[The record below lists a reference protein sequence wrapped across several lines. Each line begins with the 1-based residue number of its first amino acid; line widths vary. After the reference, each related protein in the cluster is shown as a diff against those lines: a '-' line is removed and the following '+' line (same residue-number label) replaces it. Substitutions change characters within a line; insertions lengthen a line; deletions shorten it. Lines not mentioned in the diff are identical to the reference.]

1 MLQSKV
7 YEITSTDDIELNIKR
22 ESKLEFRVVFDDKK
36 PAQAV
41 FVFLPGCGMD
51 AVNDSYTQHIAEFVA
66 ENYSVAVLLVNYH
79 CIQNRPQLGAKTY
92 FDNIDLAILT
102 QTCQTLNI
110 NLPAKLNPQL
120 NQNIEKQA
128 FFELAKYL
136 NDKLES
142 LRNEWKFDVSKK
154 LTFTYSLQP
163 TKNEY
168 QNFGLM
174 QALDILNALCFV
186 RKNCAEFK
194 LKENP
199 KTLLFGASHGAYL
212 ALLCAKFAPWLIDGV
227 VESSAYVTAS
237 PHYVGFGKELDYE
250 KYNDVVNVC
259 SKTIFRGFTKSLWTS
274 NKNSP
279 HFFSSAHN
287 RIRNILDEK
296 HLQIYASYHKAKII
310 SYHCINDTV
319 IAPVSQK
326 QAFHNALKKL
336 GFDSTLHIAT
346 QKDIDGKFIKNV
358 NGHGMDMS
366 LKMLIQK
373 ELPPLLARDFKHEKN
388 EKREISYP
396 SENLEYKFK
405 EKDRGGGI
413 DLMIKRLDDE

>member
-22 ESKLEFRVVFDDKK
+22 DSKLEFKVSFDDEKAMK
-36 PAQAV
+36 AL
-41 FVFLPGCGMD
+41 FVFIEGCGTD
-51 AVNDSYTQHIAEFVA
+51 IYASYNEHIAEFVVKEFA
-66 ENYSVAVLLVNYH
+66 CAVLRVNYH
-79 CIQNRPQLGAKTY
+79 CIQNRHKLGAKTY

-102 QTCQTLNI
+102 QTCQTLDI

-120 NQNIEKQA
+120 NQSIEVQE
-128 FFELAKYL
+128 FVGLVKYL

-142 LRNEWKFDVSKK
+142 LRNEWKFNTEKK

-194 LKENP
+194 LAKTP

-237 PHYVGFGKELDYE
+237 PYYVGFGKELDYE
-250 KYNDVVNVC
+250 KYNDVFNVY
-259 SKTIFRGFTKSLWTS
+259 SYLSGLYKK
-274 NKNSP
+274 P
-279 HFFSSAHN
+279 
-287 RIRNILDEK
+287 LD
-296 HLQIYASYHKAKII
+296 
-310 SYHCINDTV
+310 
-319 IAPVSQK
+319 K
-326 QAFHNALKKL
+326 Q
-336 GFDSTLHIAT
+336 
-346 QKDIDGKFIKNV
+346 
-358 NGHGMDMS
+358 
-366 LKMLIQK
+366 
-373 ELPPLLARDFKHEKN
+373 
-388 EKREISYP
+388 
-396 SENLEYKFK
+396 
-405 EKDRGGGI
+405 
-413 DLMIKRLDDE
+413 

>member
-22 ESKLEFRVVFDDKK
+22 ESKLEFKVVFDEKK

-79 CIQNRPQLGAKTY
+79 CIQNRHKLGAKTY
-92 FDNIDLAILT
+92 FDNIDTVILT
-102 QTCQTLNI
+102 QTCAALGISFDKCKDEQDI
-110 NLPAKLNPQL
+110 WV
-120 NQNIEKQA
+120 
-128 FFELAKYL
+128 YL
-136 NDKLES
+136 DDEIGRLKREGRFQS
-142 LRNEWKFDVSKK
+142 DKK
-154 LTFTYSLQP
+154 LVFTASLQP

-186 RKNCAEFK
+186 RKNHAQFK
-194 LKENP
+194 LKKTP
-199 KTLLFGASHGAYL
+199 KTLLFGTSHGGYL

-227 VESSAYVTAS
+227 VENSSYVSTCFL
-237 PHYVGFGKELDYE
+237 YILNKQIDYE
-250 KYNDVVNVC
+250 KYLELTGCGNNLLVNF
-259 SKTIFRGFTKSLWTS
+259 TTKSFWTQ

-279 HFFSSAHN
+279 YFFSPAHAK
-287 RIRNILDEK
+287 IRSVFDEE

-366 LKMLIQK
+366 LKTLIKK
-373 ELPPLLARDFKHEKN
+373 ELPPLLAQEFKHENN

-396 SENLEYKFK
+396 SENLEYHFK
-405 EKDRGGGI
+405 EVARGGG
-413 DLMIKRLDDE
+413 D

>member
-1 MLQSKV
+1 MIQHKS
-7 YEITSTDDIELNIKR
+7 YEINSTNDIELNIKR
-22 ESKLEFRVVFDDKK
+22 DSKLEFKVSFDDEKAMK
-36 PAQAV
+36 AL
-41 FVFLPGCGMD
+41 FVFIEGCGTD
-51 AVNDSYTQHIAEFVA
+51 IYASYNEHIAEFVVKEFA
-66 ENYSVAVLLVNYH
+66 CAVLRVNYH

-92 FDNIDLAILT
+92 FDNIDLTILNS
-102 QTCQTLNI
+102 TCESLGI
-110 NLPAKLNPQL
+110 SLPIKLTPQL
-120 NQNIEKQA
+120 NQNIEEQE
-128 FFELAKYL
+128 FVGLARYID
-136 NDKLES
+136 DKLES
-142 LRNEWKFDVSKK
+142 LQNEWKFDVSKK

-186 RKNCAEFK
+186 RKNYAEFK
-194 LKENP
+194 LAKTP
-199 KTLLFGASHGAYL
+199 KTLLFGYSHGAYL

-227 VESSAYVTAS
+227 VESSAYVTVPLS
-237 PHYVGFGKELDYE
+237 YIGFGKEIDYE
-250 KYNDVVNVC
+250 KYGDLFNKLA
-259 SKTIFRGFTKSLWTS
+259 KTIFVGYSKSLWTS

-279 HFFSSAHN
+279 HFFSPAHN

-296 HLQIYASYHKAKII
+296 HLQIYASHHKAKII
-310 SYHCINDTV
+310 SYHCINDTQC
-319 IAPVSQK
+319 APVSQK
-326 QAFHNALKKL
+326 EAFHNTLKKL

-366 LKMLIQK
+366 IKMLIQK

-396 SENLEYKFK
+396 SENLEYHFK
-405 EKDRGGGI
+405 EAARGGGI

>member
-22 ESKLEFRVVFDDKK
+22 ESKLEFKVVFDDKK

-79 CIQNRPQLGAKTY
+79 CIQNRHELGAKTY
-92 FDNIDLAILT
+92 FDNIDTVILT
-102 QTCQTLNI
+102 QTCAALGISFDKCKDEQDI
-110 NLPAKLNPQL
+110 WV
-120 NQNIEKQA
+120 
-128 FFELAKYL
+128 YL
-136 NDKLES
+136 DDEIGRLKREGRFQS
-142 LRNEWKFDVSKK
+142 DKK
-154 LTFTYSLQP
+154 LVFTASLQP

-186 RKNCAEFK
+186 RKNHAQFK
-194 LKENP
+194 LKKTP
-199 KTLLFGASHGAYL
+199 KTLLFGTSHGGYL

-227 VESSAYVTAS
+227 VENSSYVSTCFL
-237 PHYVGFGKELDYE
+237 YILNKQIDYE
-250 KYNDVVNVC
+250 KYLELTGCGNNLLVNF
-259 SKTIFRGFTKSLWTS
+259 TTKSFWTQ

-279 HFFSSAHN
+279 YFFSPAH
-287 RIRNILDEK
+287 
-296 HLQIYASYHKAKII
+296 AKIRSVFDEEHLKTSTLHHKPLYI
-310 SYHCINDTV
+310 SYHSAQDR
-319 IAPVSQK
+319 IALPQEKYKFYESLRNLGY
-326 QAFHNALKKL
+326 NA
-336 GFDSTLHIAT
+336 TLHLI
-346 QKDIDGKFIKNV
+346 KDESEVDGKFIKNLE
-358 NGHGMDMS
+358 HGMDMS
-366 LKMLIQK
+366 LKTLIKK
-373 ELPPLLARDFKHEKN
+373 ELPPLLAQEFKHENN

-396 SENLEYKFK
+396 SENLEYHFK
-405 EKDRGGGI
+405 EAARGGGI

>member
-22 ESKLEFRVVFDDKK
+22 ESKLEFKVVFDEKK

-79 CIQNRPQLGAKTY
+79 CIQNRHKLGAKTY
-92 FDNIDLAILT
+92 FDNIDTVILT
-102 QTCQTLNI
+102 QTCAALGISFDKCKDEQDI
-110 NLPAKLNPQL
+110 WV
-120 NQNIEKQA
+120 
-128 FFELAKYL
+128 YL
-136 NDKLES
+136 DDEIGRLKREGRFQS
-142 LRNEWKFDVSKK
+142 DKK
-154 LTFTYSLQP
+154 LVFTASLQP

-186 RKNCAEFK
+186 RKNHAQFK
-194 LKENP
+194 LKKTP
-199 KTLLFGASHGAYL
+199 KTLLFGTSHGGYL

-227 VESSAYVTAS
+227 VENSSYVSTCFL
-237 PHYVGFGKELDYE
+237 YILNKQIDYE
-250 KYNDVVNVC
+250 KYLELTGCGNNLLVNF
-259 SKTIFRGFTKSLWTS
+259 TTKSFWTQ

-279 HFFSSAHN
+279 YFFSPAHAK
-287 RIRNILDEK
+287 IRSVFDEE

-310 SYHCINDTV
+310 SYHCINDTE

-326 QAFHNALKKL
+326 QALHKTLKKL

-366 LKMLIQK
+366 LKTLIKK
-373 ELPPLLARDFKHEKN
+373 ELPPLLAQEFKHENN

-396 SENLEYKFK
+396 SENLEYHFK
-405 EKDRGGGI
+405 EVARGGG
-413 DLMIKRLDDE
+413 D

>member
-22 ESKLEFRVVFDDKK
+22 ESKLEFKVVFDEKK

-79 CIQNRPQLGAKTY
+79 CIQNRVELGAKKY
-92 FDNIDLAILT
+92 LDNIDTVILT
-102 QTCQTLNI
+102 QTCAALGISFDKCKDEQDI
-110 NLPAKLNPQL
+110 WD
-120 NQNIEKQA
+120 
-128 FFELAKYL
+128 YL
-136 NDKLES
+136 DDEIGRLKREGCFQS
-142 LRNEWKFDVSKK
+142 DKK
-154 LTFTYSLQP
+154 LVFTASLQP

-186 RKNCAEFK
+186 RKNCAKFK
-194 LKENP
+194 LAKAP
-199 KTLLFGASHGAYL
+199 KTLLFGYSHGAYL

-227 VESSAYVTAS
+227 VESSAYVTVPLS
-237 PHYVGFGKELDYE
+237 YIGFGKEIDYE
-250 KYNDVVNVC
+250 KYGDLFNELA
-259 SKTIFRGFTKSLWTS
+259 KTIFVGYSKSLWTS

-279 HFFSSAHN
+279 HFFSPAHN

-296 HLQIYASYHKAKII
+296 HLQIYASHHKAKII
-310 SYHCINDTV
+310 SYHCINDTQC
-319 IAPVSQK
+319 APVSQK
-326 QAFHNALKKL
+326 EAFHKTLKKL

-366 LKMLIQK
+366 IKMLIQK
-373 ELPPLLARDFKHEKN
+373 ELPPLLVQEFKHEN
-388 EKREISYP
+388 DEKREISYP
-396 SENLEYKFK
+396 SENLEYRFK
-405 EKDRGGGI
+405 ETARGGGI

>member
-7 YEITSTDDIELNIKR
+7 YEIISTDDIELNIKR
-22 ESKLEFRVVFDDKK
+22 ESKLEFKVVFDDKK

-79 CIQNRPQLGAKTY
+79 CIQNRHKLGAKTY
-92 FDNIDLAILT
+92 FDNIDTVILT
-102 QTCQTLNI
+102 QTCAALGISFDKCKDEQDI
-110 NLPAKLNPQL
+110 WV
-120 NQNIEKQA
+120 
-128 FFELAKYL
+128 YL
-136 NDKLES
+136 DDEIGRLKREGRFQS
-142 LRNEWKFDVSKK
+142 DKK
-154 LTFTYSLQP
+154 LVFTASLQS

-186 RKNCAEFK
+186 RKNHAQFK
-194 LKENP
+194 LKKTP
-199 KTLLFGASHGAYL
+199 KTLLFGTSHGGYL

-227 VESSAYVTAS
+227 VENSSYVSTCFL
-237 PHYVGFGKELDYE
+237 YILNKQIDYE
-250 KYNDVVNVC
+250 KYLELTGCGNNNLLVNF
-259 SKTIFRGFTKSLWTS
+259 TTKSFWTQ

-279 HFFSSAHN
+279 YFFSPAHAK
-287 RIRNILDEK
+287 IRSVFDEE
-296 HLQIYASYHKAKII
+296 HLQIYASYHKAKIT

-366 LKMLIQK
+366 LKTLIKK
-373 ELPPLLARDFKHEKN
+373 ELPPLLAQEFKHEKD

-396 SENLEYKFK
+396 SENLEYHFK
-405 EKDRGGGI
+405 EAARGGGI

>member
-7 YEITSTDDIELNIKR
+7 YEIISTDDIELNIKR
-22 ESKLEFRVVFDDKK
+22 ESKLEFKVVFDDKK

-79 CIQNRPQLGAKTY
+79 CIQNRHKLGAKTY
-92 FDNIDLAILT
+92 FDNIDTVILT
-102 QTCQTLNI
+102 QTCAALGISFDKCKDEQDI
-110 NLPAKLNPQL
+110 WV
-120 NQNIEKQA
+120 
-128 FFELAKYL
+128 YL
-136 NDKLES
+136 DDEIGRLKREGRFQS
-142 LRNEWKFDVSKK
+142 DKK
-154 LTFTYSLQP
+154 LVFTASLQP

-186 RKNCAEFK
+186 RKNHAQFK
-194 LKENP
+194 LKKTP
-199 KTLLFGASHGAYL
+199 KTLLFGTSHGGYL

-227 VESSAYVTAS
+227 VENSSYVSTCFL
-237 PHYVGFGKELDYE
+237 YILNKQIDYE
-250 KYNDVVNVC
+250 KYLELTGCGNNNLLVNF
-259 SKTIFRGFTKSLWTS
+259 TTKSFWTQ

-279 HFFSSAHN
+279 YFFSPAHAK
-287 RIRNILDEK
+287 IRSVFDEE
-296 HLQIYASYHKAKII
+296 HLQIYASYHKAKIT

-366 LKMLIQK
+366 LKTLIKK
-373 ELPPLLARDFKHEKN
+373 ELPPLLAQEFKHEKD

-396 SENLEYKFK
+396 SENLEYHFK
-405 EKDRGGGI
+405 EAARGGG
-413 DLMIKRLDDE
+413 D

>member
-22 ESKLEFRVVFDDKK
+22 ESKLEFKVVFDDKK

-79 CIQNRPQLGAKTY
+79 CIQNRHKLGAKTY
-92 FDNIDLAILT
+92 FDNIDTVILT
-102 QTCQTLNI
+102 QTCAALGISFDKCKDEQDI
-110 NLPAKLNPQL
+110 WV
-120 NQNIEKQA
+120 
-128 FFELAKYL
+128 YL
-136 NDKLES
+136 DDEIGRLKREGRFQS
-142 LRNEWKFDVSKK
+142 DKK
-154 LTFTYSLQP
+154 LVFTASLQP

-186 RKNCAEFK
+186 RKNHAQFK
-194 LKENP
+194 LKKTP
-199 KTLLFGASHGAYL
+199 KTLLFGTSHGGYL

-227 VESSAYVTAS
+227 VENSSYVSTCFL
-237 PHYVGFGKELDYE
+237 YILNKQIDYE
-250 KYNDVVNVC
+250 KYLELTGCGNNLLVNF
-259 SKTIFRGFTKSLWTS
+259 TTKSFWTQ

-279 HFFSSAHN
+279 YFFSPAHAK
-287 RIRNILDEK
+287 IRSVFDEE

-310 SYHCINDTV
+310 SYHCINDTE

-326 QAFHNALKKL
+326 EAFHNALKKL
-336 GFDSTLHIAT
+336 GFDNTLRIAT

-366 LKMLIQK
+366 LKTLIKK
-373 ELPPLLARDFKHEKN
+373 ELPPLLAQEFKHENN

-396 SENLEYKFK
+396 SENLEYHFK
-405 EKDRGGGI
+405 EVARGGG
-413 DLMIKRLDDE
+413 LT

>member
-22 ESKLEFRVVFDDKK
+22 ESKLEFKVVFDEKK

-79 CIQNRPQLGAKTY
+79 CIQNRHKLGAKTY
-92 FDNIDLAILT
+92 FDNIDTVILT
-102 QTCQTLNI
+102 QTCAALGISFDKCKDEQDI
-110 NLPAKLNPQL
+110 WV
-120 NQNIEKQA
+120 
-128 FFELAKYL
+128 YL
-136 NDKLES
+136 DDEIGRLKREGRFQS
-142 LRNEWKFDVSKK
+142 DKK
-154 LTFTYSLQP
+154 LVFTASLQP

-186 RKNCAEFK
+186 RKNHAQFK
-194 LKENP
+194 LKKTP
-199 KTLLFGASHGAYL
+199 KTLLFGTSHGGYL

-227 VESSAYVTAS
+227 VENSSYVSTCFL
-237 PHYVGFGKELDYE
+237 YILNKQIDYE
-250 KYNDVVNVC
+250 KYLELTGCGNNLLVNF
-259 SKTIFRGFTKSLWTS
+259 TTKSFWTQ

-279 HFFSSAHN
+279 YFFSPAHAK
-287 RIRNILDEK
+287 IRSVFDEE

-373 ELPPLLARDFKHEKN
+373 ELPPLLARDFKHEKD

-396 SENLEYKFK
+396 SENLEYHFK
-405 EKDRGGGI
+405 EAARGGG
-413 DLMIKRLDDE
+413 LT

>member
-79 CIQNRPQLGAKTY
+79 CIQNRHELGAKTY
-92 FDNIDLAILT
+92 FDNIDTVILT
-102 QTCQTLNI
+102 QTCAALGISFDKCKDEQDI
-110 NLPAKLNPQL
+110 WV
-120 NQNIEKQA
+120 
-128 FFELAKYL
+128 YL
-136 NDKLES
+136 DDEIGRLKREGRFQS
-142 LRNEWKFDVSKK
+142 DKK
-154 LTFTYSLQP
+154 LVFTASLQP

-186 RKNCAEFK
+186 RKNHAQFK
-194 LKENP
+194 LKKTP
-199 KTLLFGASHGAYL
+199 KTLLFGTSHGGYL

-227 VESSAYVTAS
+227 VENSSYVSTCFL
-237 PHYVGFGKELDYE
+237 YILNKQIDYE
-250 KYNDVVNVC
+250 EYLELTGCGNNLLVNF
-259 SKTIFRGFTKSLWTS
+259 TTKSFWTQ

-279 HFFSSAHN
+279 YFFSPAH
-287 RIRNILDEK
+287 
-296 HLQIYASYHKAKII
+296 AKIRSVFDEEHLKTSTLHHKPLYI
-310 SYHCINDTV
+310 SYHSAQDR
-319 IAPVSQK
+319 IALPQEKYKFYESLRNLGY
-326 QAFHNALKKL
+326 NA
-336 GFDSTLHIAT
+336 TLHLI
-346 QKDIDGKFIKNV
+346 KDEGEIDGKFIKNLE
-358 NGHGMDMS
+358 HGMDMS
-366 LKMLIQK
+366 LKTLIKK
-373 ELPPLLARDFKHEKN
+373 ELPPLLAQEFKHEKD

-396 SENLEYKFK
+396 SENLEYHFK
-405 EKDRGGGI
+405 ETARGGGGI

>member
-1 MLQSKV
+1 MIQHKS
-7 YEITSTDDIELNIKR
+7 YEINSTNDIELNIKR
-22 ESKLEFRVVFDDKK
+22 DSKLEFKVSFDDEKAMK
-36 PAQAV
+36 AL
-41 FVFLPGCGMD
+41 FVFIEGCGTD
-51 AVNDSYTQHIAEFVA
+51 IYASYNEHIAEFVVKEFA
-66 ENYSVAVLLVNYH
+66 CAVLRVNYH
-79 CIQNRPQLGAKTY
+79 CIQNRSKLGAKTY

-102 QTCQTLNI
+102 QTCQTLDI

-120 NQNIEKQA
+120 NQSIEKQE
-128 FFELAKYL
+128 FEELIIYL
-136 NDKLES
+136 NNKLES
-142 LRNEWKFDVSKK
+142 LRNEWKFNTEKK

-186 RKNCAEFK
+186 RKNCAKFK

-199 KTLLFGASHGAYL
+199 KTLLFGYSHGAYL
-212 ALLCAKFAPWLIDGV
+212 ALLCAKFAPWLIDGI
-227 VESSAYVTAS
+227 VESSAYVTVPLS
-237 PHYVGFGKELDYE
+237 YIGFGKELDYE
-250 KYNDVVNVC
+250 KYSDTFDNF
-259 SKTIFRGFTKSLWTS
+259 SKTIFLGFTKSLWTS

-279 HFFSSAHN
+279 HFFSPAHN

-310 SYHCINDTV
+310 SYHCINDTQC
-319 IAPVSQK
+319 APVSQK
-326 QAFHNALKKL
+326 EAFHNALKKL

-366 LKMLIQK
+366 IKMLIQK
-373 ELPPLLARDFKHEKN
+373 ELPPLLVQEFKHEKD

-405 EKDRGGGI
+405 EKDRGGI
-413 DLMIKRLDDE
+413 ELFIKDLNKT

>member
-7 YEITSTDDIELNIKR
+7 YEITSTDDIELGIKR
-22 ESKLEFRVVFDDKK
+22 ESKLEFKVVFDDKK

-79 CIQNRPQLGAKTY
+79 CIQNRHELGAKTY
-92 FDNIDLAILT
+92 FDNIDTVILT
-102 QTCQTLNI
+102 QTCAALGISFDKCKDEQDI
-110 NLPAKLNPQL
+110 W
-120 NQNIEKQA
+120 I
-128 FFELAKYL
+128 YL
-136 NDKLES
+136 DDEIGRLKREGRFQS
-142 LRNEWKFDVSKK
+142 DKK
-154 LTFTYSLQP
+154 LVFTASLQP

-186 RKNCAEFK
+186 RKNHAQFK
-194 LKENP
+194 LKKTP
-199 KTLLFGASHGAYL
+199 KTLLFGTSHGGYL
-212 ALLCAKFAPWLIDGV
+212 GFLCAKFAPWLIDAV
-227 VESSAYVTAS
+227 VENSSYVSTCFL
-237 PHYVGFGKELDYE
+237 YILNKQIDYE
-250 KYNDVVNVC
+250 KYLELTGCGNNLLVNF
-259 SKTIFRGFTKSLWTS
+259 TTKSFWTQ

-279 HFFSSAHN
+279 YFFSPAHAK
-287 RIRNILDEK
+287 IRSVFDEE

-373 ELPPLLARDFKHEKN
+373 ELPPLLAQEFKHEKN

-396 SENLEYKFK
+396 SENLEYHFK
-405 EKDRGGGI
+405 EAARGGG
-413 DLMIKRLDDE
+413 D

>member
-22 ESKLEFRVVFDDKK
+22 ESKLEFKVVFDEKK

-79 CIQNRPQLGAKTY
+79 CIQNRHKLGAKTY
-92 FDNIDLAILT
+92 FDNIDTVILT
-102 QTCQTLNI
+102 QTCAALGISFDKCKDEQDI
-110 NLPAKLNPQL
+110 WV
-120 NQNIEKQA
+120 
-128 FFELAKYL
+128 YL
-136 NDKLES
+136 DDEIGRLKREGRFQS
-142 LRNEWKFDVSKK
+142 DKK
-154 LTFTYSLQP
+154 LVFTASLQP

-186 RKNCAEFK
+186 RKNHAQFK
-194 LKENP
+194 LKKTP
-199 KTLLFGASHGAYL
+199 KTLLFGTSHGGYL

-227 VESSAYVTAS
+227 VENSSYVSTCFL
-237 PHYVGFGKELDYE
+237 YILNKQIDYE
-250 KYNDVVNVC
+250 KYLELTGCGNNLLVNF
-259 SKTIFRGFTKSLWTS
+259 TTKSFWTQ

-279 HFFSSAHN
+279 YFFSPAHAK
-287 RIRNILDEK
+287 IRSVFDEE

-366 LKMLIQK
+366 LKTLIKK
-373 ELPPLLARDFKHEKN
+373 ELPPLLAQEFKHENN

-396 SENLEYKFK
+396 SENLEYHFK
-405 EKDRGGGI
+405 EVARGGGI

>member
-1 MLQSKV
+1 MIQHKS
-7 YEITSTDDIELNIKR
+7 YEINSTNDIELNIKR
-22 ESKLEFRVVFDDKK
+22 DSKLEFKVSFDDEKAMK
-36 PAQAV
+36 AL
-41 FVFLPGCGMD
+41 FVFIEGCGTD
-51 AVNDSYTQHIAEFVA
+51 IYASYNEHIAEFVVKEFA
-66 ENYSVAVLLVNYH
+66 CAVLRVNYH
-79 CIQNRPQLGAKTY
+79 CIQNRHKLGAKTY

-102 QTCQTLNI
+102 QTCQTLDI

-120 NQNIEKQA
+120 NQSIEVQE
-128 FFELAKYL
+128 FVGLVKYL

-142 LRNEWKFDVSKK
+142 LRNEWKFNTEKK

-194 LKENP
+194 LAKTP

-237 PHYVGFGKELDYE
+237 PYYVGFGKELDYE
-250 KYNDVVNVC
+250 KYNDVFNVY

-279 HFFSSAHN
+279 HFFSPAHN
-287 RIRNILDEK
+287 RIRNVLDEK
-296 HLQIYASYHKAKII
+296 HLQIYASYHKAKIN
-310 SYHCINDTV
+310 SYHCINDTE

-326 QAFHNALKKL
+326 QALHKTLKKL

-346 QKDIDGKFIKNV
+346 QKDIVGKFIKNV

-373 ELPPLLARDFKHEKN
+373 ELPPLLARDFKHEKD

-405 EKDRGGGI
+405 EKDRGGG
-413 DLMIKRLDDE
+413 LSFL

>member
-1 MLQSKV
+1 MIQHKS
-7 YEITSTDDIELNIKR
+7 YEINSTNDIELNIKR
-22 ESKLEFRVVFDDKK
+22 DSKLEFKVSFDDEKAMK
-36 PAQAV
+36 AL
-41 FVFLPGCGMD
+41 FVFIEGCGTD
-51 AVNDSYTQHIAEFVA
+51 IYASYNEHIAEFVVKEFA
-66 ENYSVAVLLVNYH
+66 CAVLRVNYH
-79 CIQNRPQLGAKTY
+79 CIQNRHKLGAKTY
-92 FDNIDLAILT
+92 FDNIDTVILT
-102 QTCQTLNI
+102 QTCAALGISFDKCKDEQDI
-110 NLPAKLNPQL
+110 WV
-120 NQNIEKQA
+120 
-128 FFELAKYL
+128 YL
-136 NDKLES
+136 DDEIGRLKREGRFQS
-142 LRNEWKFDVSKK
+142 DKK
-154 LTFTYSLQP
+154 LVFTASLQP

-186 RKNCAEFK
+186 RKNHAQFK
-194 LKENP
+194 LKKTP
-199 KTLLFGASHGAYL
+199 KTLLFGTSHGGYL

-227 VESSAYVTAS
+227 VENSSYVSTCFL
-237 PHYVGFGKELDYE
+237 YILNKQIDYE
-250 KYNDVVNVC
+250 KYLELTGCGNNLLVNF
-259 SKTIFRGFTKSLWTS
+259 TTKSFWTQ

-279 HFFSSAHN
+279 YFFSPAHAK
-287 RIRNILDEK
+287 IRSVFDEE

-366 LKMLIQK
+366 IKMLIQK
-373 ELPPLLARDFKHEKN
+373 ELPPLLARDFKHEKD

-396 SENLEYKFK
+396 SENLEYHFK
-405 EKDRGGGI
+405 EAARGGG
-413 DLMIKRLDDE
+413 D

>member
-22 ESKLEFRVVFDDKK
+22 ESKLEFKVVFDEKK

-66 ENYSVAVLLVNYH
+66 KNYSVAVLLVNYH
-79 CIQNRPQLGAKTY
+79 CIQNRHKLGAKTY
-92 FDNIDLAILT
+92 FDNIDTVILT
-102 QTCQTLNI
+102 QTCAALGISFDKCKDEQDI
-110 NLPAKLNPQL
+110 WV
-120 NQNIEKQA
+120 
-128 FFELAKYL
+128 YL
-136 NDKLES
+136 DDEIGRLKREGRFQS
-142 LRNEWKFDVSKK
+142 DKK
-154 LTFTYSLQP
+154 LVFTASLQP

-186 RKNCAEFK
+186 RKNHAQFK
-194 LKENP
+194 LKKTP
-199 KTLLFGASHGAYL
+199 KTLLFGTSHGGYL

-227 VESSAYVTAS
+227 VENSSYVSTCFL
-237 PHYVGFGKELDYE
+237 YILNKQIDYE
-250 KYNDVVNVC
+250 KYLELTGCGNNLLVNF
-259 SKTIFRGFTKSLWTS
+259 TTKSFWTQ

-279 HFFSSAHN
+279 YFFSPAHAK
-287 RIRNILDEK
+287 IRSVFDEE

-310 SYHCINDTV
+310 SYHCINDTE

-326 QAFHNALKKL
+326 QALHKTLKKL
-336 GFDSTLHIAT
+336 GFDNTLHIAT

-366 LKMLIQK
+366 LKTLIKK
-373 ELPPLLARDFKHEKN
+373 ELPPLLAQEFKHEKN

-396 SENLEYKFK
+396 SENLEYHFK
-405 EKDRGGGI
+405 EAARGGG
-413 DLMIKRLDDE
+413 D

>member
-1 MLQSKV
+1 MIQHKS
-7 YEITSTDDIELNIKR
+7 YEINSTNDIELNIKR
-22 ESKLEFRVVFDDKK
+22 DSKLEFKVSFDDEKAMK
-36 PAQAV
+36 AL
-41 FVFLPGCGMD
+41 FVFIEGCGTD
-51 AVNDSYTQHIAEFVA
+51 IYASYNEHIAEFVVKEFA
-66 ENYSVAVLLVNYH
+66 CAVLRVNYH
-79 CIQNRPQLGAKTY
+79 CIQNRHKLGAKTY

-102 QTCQTLNI
+102 QTCQTLDI

-120 NQNIEKQA
+120 NQSIEVQE
-128 FFELAKYL
+128 FVGLVKYL

-142 LRNEWKFDVSKK
+142 LRNEWKFNTEKK

-194 LKENP
+194 LAKTP

-237 PHYVGFGKELDYE
+237 PYYVGFGKELDYE
-250 KYNDVVNVC
+250 KYNDVFNVY

-279 HFFSSAHN
+279 HFFSPAHN
-287 RIRNILDEK
+287 RIRNVLDEK

-310 SYHCINDTV
+310 SYHCINDTE

-326 QAFHNALKKL
+326 QALHKTLKKL

-373 ELPPLLARDFKHEKN
+373 ELPPLLARDFKHEKD

-405 EKDRGGGI
+405 EKDRGGG
-413 DLMIKRLDDE
+413 LSFL

>member
-1 MLQSKV
+1 
-7 YEITSTDDIELNIKR
+7 
-22 ESKLEFRVVFDDKK
+22 
-36 PAQAV
+36 
-41 FVFLPGCGMD
+41 MD

-92 FDNIDLAILT
+92 FDNIDLTILNS
-102 QTCQTLNI
+102 TCESLGI
-110 NLPAKLNPQL
+110 SLPIKLTPQL
-120 NQNIEKQA
+120 NQNIEEQE
-128 FFELAKYL
+128 FVGLARYID
-136 NDKLES
+136 DKLES
-142 LRNEWKFDVSKK
+142 LRNEWKFNTEKK

-186 RKNCAEFK
+186 RKNYAEFK
-194 LKENP
+194 LTKTP

-227 VESSAYVTAS
+227 VESSAYVTT
-237 PHYVGFGKELDYE
+237 PPYYVGFGKELDYE
-250 KYNDVVNVC
+250 KYSDTVDEF

-274 NKNSP
+274 NKKSP
-279 HFFSSAHN
+279 HFFSPAHN

-296 HLQIYASYHKAKII
+296 HLQIYASHHKAKIT
-310 SYHCINDTV
+310 SYHCINDTQY
-319 IAPVSQK
+319 APVSQK
-326 QAFHNALKKL
+326 EALHNTLKKL
-336 GFDSTLHIAT
+336 GFDNTLHIAT

-366 LKMLIQK
+366 IKMLIQK
-373 ELPPLLARDFKHEKN
+373 ELPPLLAQEFKHEKD
-388 EKREISYP
+388 EKHEIAYK

-405 EKDRGGGI
+405 EKDRGGA
-413 DLMIKRLDDE
+413 LT

>member
-1 MLQSKV
+1 MIQHKS
-7 YEITSTDDIELNIKR
+7 YEINSTNDIELNIKR
-22 ESKLEFRVVFDDKK
+22 DSKLEFKVSFDDEKAMK
-36 PAQAV
+36 AL
-41 FVFLPGCGMD
+41 FVFIEGCGTD
-51 AVNDSYTQHIAEFVA
+51 IYASYNEHIAEFVVKEFA
-66 ENYSVAVLLVNYH
+66 CAVLRVNYH
-79 CIQNRPQLGAKTY
+79 CIQNRHKLGAKTY

-102 QTCQTLNI
+102 QTCQTLDI

-120 NQNIEKQA
+120 NQSIEVQE
-128 FFELAKYL
+128 FVGLVKYL

-142 LRNEWKFDVSKK
+142 LRNEWKFNTEKK

-194 LKENP
+194 LAKTP

-237 PHYVGFGKELDYE
+237 PYYVGFGKELDYE
-250 KYNDVVNVC
+250 KYNDVFNVY

-279 HFFSSAHN
+279 HFFSPAHN
-287 RIRNILDEK
+287 RIRNVLDEK

-310 SYHCINDTV
+310 SYHCINDTE

-326 QAFHNALKKL
+326 QALHKTLKKL

-373 ELPPLLARDFKHEKN
+373 ELPPLLARDFKHEKD

-396 SENLEYKFK
+396 SENLEYHFK
-405 EKDRGGGI
+405 EAARGGG
-413 DLMIKRLDDE
+413 LT

>member
-22 ESKLEFRVVFDDKK
+22 DSKLEFKVSFDDEKAMK
-36 PAQAV
+36 AL
-41 FVFLPGCGMD
+41 FVFIEGCGTD
-51 AVNDSYTQHIAEFVA
+51 IYASYNEHIAEFVVKEFA
-66 ENYSVAVLLVNYH
+66 CAVLRVNYH
-79 CIQNRPQLGAKTY
+79 CIQNRHKLGAKTY

-102 QTCQTLNI
+102 QTCQTLDI

-120 NQNIEKQA
+120 NQSIEVQE
-128 FFELAKYL
+128 FVGLVKYL

-142 LRNEWKFDVSKK
+142 LRNEWKFNTEKK

-186 RKNCAEFK
+186 RKNCAKFK
-194 LKENP
+194 LAKAP
-199 KTLLFGASHGAYL
+199 KTLLFGYSHGAYL

-237 PHYVGFGKELDYE
+237 PYYVGFGKELDYE
-250 KYNDVVNVC
+250 KYNDVFNVY

-279 HFFSSAHN
+279 HFFSPAHN
-287 RIRNILDEK
+287 RIRNVLDEK

-310 SYHCINDTV
+310 SYHCINDTE

-326 QAFHNALKKL
+326 QALHKTLKKL

-373 ELPPLLARDFKHEKN
+373 ELPPLLARDFKHEKD

-405 EKDRGGGI
+405 EKDRGGG
-413 DLMIKRLDDE
+413 LSFL